1 MVPSKKEK
9 KRSSLQ
15 TSDLKG
21 RLKFTYFNIPGR
33 HIVYVFMWSNVSL
46 CVCVCVCVCVS
57 VCRGG
62 GGGGGG
68 RVAVV
73 RYRALPVNVFLNYSI
88 DFVYEYSRCLFFVF
102 MLSII
107 AFVCLFLVDWF
118 VISIVCYNYSL

>member
-46 CVCVCVCVCVS
+46 CVCVCLS
-57 VCRGG
+57 VW
-62 GGGGGG
+62 GGGG

-73 RYRALPVNVFLNYSI
+73 RYRALPVNVFFNYSI